1 MPGRF
6 RYDLIPPGSRVL
18 CALSGGMD
26 SMYLLCRLLEGAQRG
41 GYEVRAA
48 HYNHCLRPA
57 AGRDEAFVWDWCRQ
71 REVPLAVGCGDVAEA
86 ARREGLGLEA
96 CARRLRYEFLE
107 GAADELGCDLIA
119 TAHHAGD
126 NAETVLMNLIRGCGL
141 RGLTGIPERRGRIIR
156 PMLTLTRDEVERYL
170 KEHGVPHVEDESN
183 ADPAYTRNRLR
194 REVLPLLEQLNPRA
208 VEHITQ
214 TAARLAQDERELATQ
229 SARLTVQARKT
240 SRGLAIPAGV
250 LAQAPRPIALR
261 AAGEL
266 LRRTGLGDRAD
277 FREGTLALA
286 VGTDPSGELNV
297 TGGRVYRAY
306 GELVFSPKMA
316 DPVLEERPLGEGD
329 NPWGE
334 WAVSVRETV
343 CPPKAYLHPGEF
355 YLKPGTYVI
364 RPRRPGDGLRLG
376 PRPWKTIKKL
386 MMEQHVPQRE
396 RSAVPVLDLDGRA
409 AAAGGL
415 GPDEAALA
423 RPGERCLRITIR
435 KGE

>member
-26 SMYLLCRLLEGAQRG
+26 SMYLLCRLLEGAEGG
-41 GYEVRAA
+41 GYTVAAA
-48 HYNHCLRPA
+48 HYNHNLRPA
-57 AGRDEAFVWDWCRQ
+57 AGGDEAFVRDWCRQ
-71 REVPLAVGCGDVAEA
+71 RGVPLAVGSGDVAET
-86 ARREGLGLEA
+86 ARREGLGLEE

-119 TAHHAGD
+119 TGHHAGD

-141 RGLTGIPERRGRIIR
+141 KGLTGIPERRGRIIR
-156 PMLTLTRDEVERYL
+156 PMLTLTRDEVEGYL
-170 KEHGVPHVEDESN
+170 REHGVPHVEDESN
-183 ADPAYTRNRLR
+183 ADLAYTRNRLR

-208 VEHITQ
+208 VEHIAQ
-214 TAARLAQDERELATQ
+214 TAARLTQDEGELAAQ
-229 SARLTVQARKT
+229 GARLTAQARRA

-266 LRRTGLGDRAD
+266 LRRAGLEDRAD
-277 FREGTLALA
+277 FRAGALALA

-316 DPVLEERPLGEGD
+316 GPVLEERPLGEGD

-355 YLKPGTYVI
+355 YLKPGAYVI